1 MSQICK
7 KASRKL
13 HALSR
18 VSKYMDIN
26 KQIMLMNPF
35 IISQFPH
42 CLCCG
47 CFTAETLKTE
57 PLIYIKELWR
67 QFIMTTLTSFDK
79 LFLKHKSVSIHQRN
93 LQFQL
98 VGIFKV
104 NNCVSTRVTEDIFQC
119 VDKPYDLRKNSILL
133 EKKKGQL
140 FTKQKGFIIWLQKSG
155 N

>member
-1 MSQICK
+1 
-7 KASRKL
+7 
-13 HALSR
+13 
-18 VSKYMDIN
+18 
-26 KQIMLMNPF
+26 
-35 IISQFPH
+35 
-42 CLCCG
+42 
-47 CFTAETLKTE
+47 
-57 PLIYIKELWR
+57 
-67 QFIMTTLTSFDK
+67 MTTLTSSFDK